1 MLTNN
6 IIYGAGILFYTKSIE
21 QTPYF
26 FLGKD
31 WDNKWS
37 NFGGACEATDKS
49 DPEITAARE
58 SWEETLGC
66 IEDYDLIKNTLTKC
80 NSQCIKCKTPSGY
93 PYYMYLVKVPFNT
106 NYRHRF
112 LSTKKFI
119 SKIHIDKKFLEISDV
134 KWVSYETIKNSIGS
148 KQPLIKL
155 RNIFEQTLADNQ
167 EIIDNIIL

>member
-1 MLTNN
+1 MITNN

-21 QTPYF
+21 QAPYF

-37 NFGGACEATDKS
+37 NFGGACEVADRS

-66 IEDYDLIKNTLTKC
+66 IEDQDLIKNTLGRYNT
-80 NSQCIKCKTPSGY
+80 QCIKCKTPSGY

-119 SKIHIDKKFLEISDV
+119 SKVNIDRKFLEINDV

-148 KQPLIKL
+148 KRPMIKL
-155 RNIFEQTLADNQ
+155 RNIFEQTLIENKDTID
-167 EIIDNIIL
+167 EIIM

>member
-1 MLTNN
+1 MISNN

-21 QTPYF
+21 QVPYF

-37 NFGGACEATDKS
+37 NFGGACEVSDRT

-58 SWEETLGC
+58 AWEETLGC
-66 IEDYDLIKNTLTKC
+66 IEDQDLIKNTLTKY

-106 NYRHRF
+106 AYRYKF
-112 LSTKKFI
+112 LSTKKFL
-119 SKIHIDKKFLEISDV
+119 SKINIDKKFLEINDV
-134 KWVSYETIKNSIGS
+134 KWVSYETINLSIGS

-155 RNIFEQTLADNQ
+155 RHIFEQTLIENKKT
-167 EIIDNIIL
+167 IDQIIL

>member
-1 MLTNN
+1 MISNN
-6 IIYGAGILFYTKSIE
+6 IIYGAGILFYAKSIE

-37 NFGGACEATDKS
+37 NFGGASEVADKS
-49 DPEITAARE
+49 EPEMTAARE
-58 SWEETLGC
+58 AWEETLGC
-66 IEDYDLIKNTLTKC
+66 IEDFDLIKNTVNKY
-80 NSQCIKCKTPSGY
+80 SPHCIKCKTPSGY
-93 PYYMYLVKVPFNT
+93 PYYMYLVKVPFNN

-119 SKIHIDKKFLEISDV
+119 SKINIDRKFLEINDV
-134 KWVSYETIKNSIGS
+134 KWVSYETIKHSAYS

-155 RNIFEQTLADNQ
+155 RHVFGQTLIENKDLI
-167 EIIDNIIL
+167 EKIIL